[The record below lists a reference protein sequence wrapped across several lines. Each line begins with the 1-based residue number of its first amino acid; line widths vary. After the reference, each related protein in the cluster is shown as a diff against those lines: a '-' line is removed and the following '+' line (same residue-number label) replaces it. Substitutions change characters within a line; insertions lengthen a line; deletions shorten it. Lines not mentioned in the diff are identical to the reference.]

1 MKIAVYFT
9 PSFNKRYKRYKKKFQ
24 SIDDDLN
31 LFLENMTN
39 NIPVDLGGG
48 IYKYRLLVKSKNKG
62 KSGGFRIITLELLV
76 TENDKDVT
84 LISIYDK
91 SEIAS
96 ISKAKIME
104 ILKNEGL
111 I

>member
-1 MKIAVYFT
+1 MKITVYFT
-9 PSFNKRYKRYKKKFQ
+9 PSFNKRYKKYKKKYQ

-31 LFLENMTN
+31 LFLENMTD

-48 IYKYRLLVKSKNKG
+48 ICKYRLLVKSKNKG

-76 TENDKDVT
+76 TESDKDVT

-91 SEIAS
+91 SELAS
-96 ISKAKIME
+96 ISKSKIME
-104 ILKNEGL
+104 ILKHEGL